1 LLRSDEDNIVR
12 ANDIIGCFV
21 CNPNIVYRL
30 TFEGGVLMYKKLF
43 CLIFLFIVLGAAGNA
58 TAQILVHYKL
68 DETSGN
74 IAVDSSGKGNDGVI
88 GAEPNWVEGWIDG
101 ALEFGENDANCITLP
116 ADRMGLRSD
125 TGTVAFWVN
134 MTEVANGINT
144 IFWGGD
150 NTTGGGFG
158 PENEMHIQVE
168 IAVANIWE
176 GGEFGFFLRGDP
188 NNVHLHSDPNK
199 GDSPGVEPVSPILL
213 PDGQWHHI
221 TGTWGNEDG
230 NAKLYFDGQLLHE
243 IPYDWTKISY
253 PLSHIYI
260 GQMADGGRVFS
271 GLLDDIQIYGEALT
285 NDEIQIVMAGGEII
299 NLTAA
304 LPEPANQG
312 TDVPRDTALSWLAGD
327 KADTH
332 NVYFGDNFDDVSEA
346 GIDDPRGVLVVENL
360 TDNTFVLPDLLEFNK
375 TYYWRVDEV
384 NAPPESGVNRGS
396 VWSFTTVNFVVVDDF
411 EGYTDYVPDDI
422 FSTWKDGYGTDD
434 NGALIGYDPPQPS
447 YTETT
452 VVHGGVQSMPY
463 FYNNDAKYSEAW
475 RALDSVRDWTAD
487 DIMSL
492 SLWFRGNPPYVG
504 SFTEDPAGTYTITS
518 TGTDIWGGLDECH
531 FAFKQA
537 DGAVKI
543 IAKVDSLQNTNA
555 FAKAGVMIRDTLD
568 ADSKYVGV
576 FITPENGVRFQYRT
590 EVGAVTERE
599 FVEGITA
606 PQWVSLERTSGGL
619 IRANYSA
626 DGTNWNRFSL
636 IQLAVTK
643 PVYAGLAVTSHDIT
657 LTCEAV
663 FSEVSISGTNV
674 VDQWADQ
681 DIGMLSNRAAPM
693 YVALYNSTG
702 DPAIVYNGNPNV
714 TQINTWTEW
723 VIPLQEFADK
733 GVDLTNVDKIAIGFG
748 DKDNPQQNSG
758 DGTMYFDDIRL
769 YRPLPP
775 VVVDVENSSFELPGT
790 EKQTGFDN
798 VPGWNTDGPC
808 ADSGVE
814 TGYTP
819 TDGDW
824 TAYLMS
830 GDPSVWQLTG
840 HTITEEDVLEL
851 KVDARITWAATS
863 LLMGLYYEED
873 GTRVPIATREVTLTD
888 SMQEYSLLFSAA
900 GAPASV
906 GRQIGIELSNSSSG
920 DTWIG
925 LDNVRL
931 AAPAE

>member
-1 LLRSDEDNIVR
+1 M
-12 ANDIIGCFV
+12 C
-21 CNPNIVYRL
+21 
-30 TFEGGVLMYKKLF
+30 KKLF
-43 CLIFLFIVLGAAGNA
+43 CLACLFVVLSVAGNA
-58 TAQILVHYKL
+58 TGQILVHYKL

-101 ALEFGENDANCITLP
+101 ALNFSENDANCITLP

-134 MTEVANGINT
+134 MTEVAGGINT
-144 IFWGGD
+144 IWWGGD

-168 IAVANIWE
+168 IAVANIWV
-176 GGEFGFFLRGDP
+176 GGEFGFYLRGDP

-199 GDSPGVEPVSPILL
+199 GDAPGVEPVTPILL

-221 TGTWGNEDG
+221 AGTWGNEDG
-230 NAKLYFDGQLLHE
+230 NAKLYFDGKLLHE

-253 PLSHIYI
+253 PLTNIYI
-260 GQMADGGRVFS
+260 GQMANGSRVFN
-271 GLLDDIQIYGEALT
+271 GLLDEVQIYGGALT
-285 NDEIQIVMAGGEII
+285 AEQVQIVMAGGEII
-299 NLTAA
+299 NLKAA

-312 TDVPRDTALSWLAGD
+312 TDVPRDTALSWMAGD
-327 KADTH
+327 RADTH

-346 GIDDPRGVLVVENL
+346 SVDDPRGVLFGENL
-360 TDNTFVLPDLLEFNK
+360 ADNTFVLPDLLEFNK

-384 NAPPESGVNRGS
+384 NAPPESGINRGN

-411 EGYTDYVPDDI
+411 EGYTDYAPDDI
-422 FSTWKDGYGTDD
+422 FTTWKDGYGTDD
-434 NGALIGYDPPQPS
+434 NGALIGYDAPDIDAGEHFV
-447 YTETT
+447 ETT
-452 VVHGGVQSMPY
+452 IIHGGTQSMPY
-463 FYNNDAKYSEAW
+463 FYNNDGKYSEAW
-475 RALDSVRDWTAD
+475 RTLDSISDWTAD
-487 DIMSL
+487 DIASL

-518 TGTDIWGGLDECH
+518 TGTDIWAGSDEFH

-543 IAKVDSLQNTNA
+543 IARVDSLQNTQE

-568 ADSKYVGV
+568 PDSKYVGV
-576 FITPENGVRFQYRT
+576 FITPENGVRFQYRNA
-590 EVGAVTERE
+590 VGGVTERQ
-599 FVEGITA
+599 FVEGVTA
-606 PQWVSLERTSGGL
+606 PQWVRLERTSGGL
-619 IRANYSA
+619 IRAYYSP
-626 DGTNWNRFSL
+626 DGNTWERFSL
-636 IQLAVTK
+636 IQLSVTM
-643 PVYAGLAVTSHDIT
+643 PVYAGLAVTSHDIN

-663 FSEVSISGTNV
+663 FSNVSFPDTNV
-674 VDQWADQ
+674 GEQWTDQ
-681 DIGMLSNRAAPM
+681 DIGMLSNRAAPL
-693 YVALYNSTG
+693 YVALSNSTG
-702 DPAIVYNGNPNV
+702 DPAVVYHDNPNV
-714 TQINTWTEW
+714 TQINAWTEW
-723 VIPLQEFADK
+723 VIPLQAFADK
-733 GVDLTNVDKIAIGFG
+733 GVDLTDVDKIAIGFG

-769 YRPLPP
+769 YRPYPP
-775 VVVDVENSSFELPGT
+775 VVIDVENSSFELPGT
-790 EKQTGFDN
+790 DKQAGFDN

-840 HTITEEDVLEL
+840 HTITEDDFLEL
-851 KVDARITWAATS
+851 KVDARITWAATT
-863 LLMGLYYEED
+863 LLMTLYYD
-873 GTRVPIATREVTLTD
+873 DNGTRVPIATREVTLTD
-888 SMQEYSLLFSAA
+888 AMQEYSLLFSAA

-906 GRQIGIELSNSSSG
+906 GNQIGIEFSNVSSG

-931 AAPAE
+931 VAPTE

>member
-1 LLRSDEDNIVR
+1 
-12 ANDIIGCFV
+12 
-21 CNPNIVYRL
+21 
-30 TFEGGVLMYKKLF
+30 MYKKLF
-43 CLIFLFIVLGAAGNA
+43 CLACLFIVLSTAGNT

-74 IAVDSSGKGNDGVI
+74 IAVDSSGKGNDGII

-101 ALEFGENDANCITLP
+101 ALNFSENDANSITLP

-134 MTEVANGINT
+134 MTEVADGINT
-144 IFWGGD
+144 IWWGGD

-176 GGEFGFFLRGDP
+176 GGEFGFYLRGDP

-199 GDSPGVEPVSPILL
+199 GDNPGVAPVSPILL

-221 TGTWGNEDG
+221 TGTWGSEDG
-230 NAKLYFDGQLLHE
+230 NAKLYYDGVLLHE
-243 IPYDWTKISY
+243 IPYTWTNISY

-271 GLLDDIQIYGEALT
+271 GLLDDIQIYGGALT
-285 NDEIQIVMAGGEII
+285 AEEIQIVMGGGEIL
-299 NLTAA
+299 NLKAA
-304 LPEPANQG
+304 LPEPANQAM
-312 TDVPRDTALSWLAGD
+312 DVPRDTALSWLAGD

-332 NVYFGDNFDDVSEA
+332 NVYFGDNFDDVNEA
-346 GIDDPRGVLVVENL
+346 SVNDPRNILLAENH
-360 TDNTFVLPDLLEFNK
+360 TGSTFTIPNILEFNK

-384 NAPPESGVNRGS
+384 NAPPESEINRGN

-411 EGYTDYVPDDI
+411 ENYTDYAPDDI
-422 FSTWKDGYGTDD
+422 YTTWKDGYEIDE
-434 NGALIGYDPPQPS
+434 NGAWIGYDDPDFDAGEHFVE
-447 YTETT
+447 TEII
-452 VVHGGVQSMPY
+452 HGGSQSLPY
-463 FYNNDAKYSEAW
+463 VYNNDAKYSEAW
-475 RALDSVRDWTAD
+475 RMLDSVRDWTAD
-487 DIMSL
+487 DIVNL
-492 SLWFRGNPPYVG
+492 SLWFRGNPAYVG
-504 SFTEDPAGTYTITS
+504 GFTEDPAGTYTVIS
-518 TGTDIWGGLDECH
+518 TGTDIWAAKDEFH
-531 FAFKQA
+531 FAFKEV

-543 IAKVDSLQNTNA
+543 IAKVDSLENSNE

-568 ADSKYVGV
+568 ADSRYVGV
-576 FITPENGVRFQYRT
+576 FITPENGVRFQYRSD
-590 EVGAVTERE
+590 VGSITDRE
-599 FVEGITA
+599 FAEEITA
-606 PQWVSLERTSGGL
+606 PQWVRLERTSGGL
-619 IRANYSA
+619 IRAYYSP
-626 DGTNWNRFSL
+626 DGNTWERFSL
-636 IQLAVTK
+636 IQVTMTT
-643 PVYAGLAVTSHDIT
+643 PVYAGLAVTSHDIN

-663 FSEVSISGTNV
+663 FSEVSFPDTNV
-674 VDQWADQ
+674 DEQWTDQ
-681 DIGMLSNRAAPM
+681 DIGMLSNDAEPM
-693 YVALYNSTG
+693 YAALYNSTG
-702 DPAIVYNGNPNV
+702 DPAIVYNPDPNAA
-714 TQINTWTEW
+714 QINTWTEW
-723 VIPLQEFADK
+723 VIPLQMFADQ
-733 GVDLTNVDKIAIGFG
+733 GLDLTDVDKIAIGFG

-830 GDPSVWQLTG
+830 GDPSIWQLTG
-840 HTITEEDVLEL
+840 HTITEDDVLEL

-863 LLMGLYYEED
+863 LLMSLYYEDD
-873 GTRVPIATREVTLTD
+873 GTRVPVATGEVTLTD
-888 SMQEYSLLFSAA
+888 EMQEYSLLFSAA
-900 GAPASV
+900 GAPDSV
-906 GRQIGIELSNSSSG
+906 GKQIGIEFSNSSSP

>member
-1 LLRSDEDNIVR
+1 
-12 ANDIIGCFV
+12 
-21 CNPNIVYRL
+21 
-30 TFEGGVLMYKKLF
+30 MYKKLF
-43 CLIFLFIVLGAAGNA
+43 CLACLFIVLSMAGST

-74 IAVDSSGKGNDGVI
+74 VAADSSGKGNDGII

-101 ALEFGENDANCITLP
+101 ALSFSESDANSITLP

-134 MTEVANGINT
+134 MTEVADGINT

-168 IAVANIWE
+168 IAVADIWE
-176 GGEFGFFLRGDP
+176 GGEFGFYLRGDP

-199 GDSPGVEPVSPILL
+199 GDNPANEPVSPILL

-221 TGTWGNEDG
+221 AGTWGNEDG
-230 NAKLYFDGQLLHE
+230 NAKLYFDGNLLHE
-243 IPYDWTKISY
+243 IPYTWTKISY

-271 GLLDDIQIYGEALT
+271 GLLDDIQIYGGALT
-285 NDEIQIVMAGGEII
+285 ADEIQIVMGGGEIL
-299 NLTAA
+299 NLKAA
-304 LPEPANQG
+304 LPEPADQG
-312 TDVPRDTALSWLAGD
+312 MDVPRDTALSWLAGD

-332 NVYFGDNFDDVSEA
+332 NVYFGDNFDDVSQA
-346 GIDDPRGVLVVENL
+346 SMSGPRGVLVAENQ
-360 TDNTFVLPDLLEFNK
+360 TGATFTIPNILEFNK

-384 NAPPESGVNRGS
+384 NAPPESEINRGN

-411 EGYTDYVPDDI
+411 EGYTDYAPDDI
-422 FSTWKDGYGTDD
+422 FTTWKDGYGTDD
-434 NGALIGYDPPQPS
+434 NGALVGYDSPDIEAGEHFVE
-447 YTETT
+447 TEII
-452 VVHGGVQSMPY
+452 HGGSQSLPY
-463 FYNNDAKYSEAW
+463 FYNNDGKYSEAW
-475 RALDSVRDWTAD
+475 MTPDSVRDWTAD
-487 DIMSL
+487 DIVNL

-504 SFTEDPAGTYTITS
+504 GFTEDTAGTYTVIS
-518 TGTDIWGGLDECH
+518 TGTDIWAAKDEFH
-531 FAFKQA
+531 FAFKEV

-543 IAKVDSLQNTNA
+543 IAKVDSLENSNE

-568 ADSKYVGV
+568 ADSRYAGV
-576 FITPENGVRFQYRT
+576 FITPENGVRFQYRSD
-590 EVGAVTERE
+590 VGGITDRE
-599 FVEGITA
+599 FVEDVTA
-606 PQWVSLERTSGGL
+606 PQWVRLERTSGGL
-619 IRANYSA
+619 IRAYYSA
-626 DGTNWNRFSL
+626 DGNTWERFSL
-636 IQLAVTK
+636 IQVSMTM
-643 PVYAGLAVTSHDIT
+643 PVYAGLAVTSHDIN

-663 FSEVSISGTNV
+663 FSEVSFPDTNV
-674 VDQWADQ
+674 GEQWTDQ
-681 DIGMLSNRAAPM
+681 DIGMLSNDAETM
-693 YVALYNSTG
+693 YVALYNSIG
-702 DPAIVYNGNPNV
+702 DPAIVYHPDPNAA
-714 TQINTWTEW
+714 QINTWTEW
-723 VIPLQEFADK
+723 VIPLQMFADQ
-733 GVDLTNVDKIAIGFG
+733 GLDLTDVDKIAIGFG
-748 DKDNPQQNSG
+748 DKDNPQLSNG

-769 YRPLPP
+769 YRPEPP
-775 VVVDVENSSFELPGT
+775 IVVDVENSSFELPGT

-830 GDPSVWQLTG
+830 GDPSVWQLTAY
-840 HTITEEDVLEL
+840 TITEDDVLEL
-851 KVDARITWAATS
+851 KVNARITWAATS
-863 LLMGLYYEED
+863 LLMSLYYD
-873 GTRVPIATREVTLTD
+873 DNGTRVPIATREVTLTD
-888 SMQEYSLLFSAA
+888 EMQEYSLLFSSA
-900 GAPASV
+900 GAPDSV
-906 GRQIGIELSNSSSG
+906 GKQIGIEFSNTSSPEA
-920 DTWIG
+920 WIG

>member
-1 LLRSDEDNIVR
+1 M
-12 ANDIIGCFV
+12 C
-21 CNPNIVYRL
+21 
-30 TFEGGVLMYKKLF
+30 KKLF
-43 CLIFLFIVLGAAGNA
+43 CLACLFVVLSVTGST

-74 IAVDSSGKGNDGVI
+74 IAVDSSGKGNDGII
-88 GAEPNWVEGWIDG
+88 GAEPNWVEGWIEG
-101 ALEFGENDANCITLP
+101 ALNFSENDANCITLP
-116 ADRMGLRSD
+116 GDRMGLRSD

-134 MTEVANGINT
+134 MDDVPGGINT

-158 PENEMHIQVE
+158 PENEMHIHVE
-168 IAVANIWE
+168 ITVANIWE
-176 GGEFGFFLRGDP
+176 GGEFGFYLRGDP

-199 GDSPGVEPVSPILL
+199 GDAPGGEPVTPILL

-221 TGTWGNEDG
+221 AGTWGNEDG
-230 NAKLYFDGQLLHE
+230 NAKLYYDGVLLHE
-243 IPYDWTKISY
+243 IAYGWTNISY
-253 PLSHIYI
+253 PLSNIFI
-260 GQMADGGRVFS
+260 GQMANGGRVFD
-271 GLLDDIQIYGEALT
+271 GLLDDVQIYGGALT
-285 NDEIQIVMAGGEII
+285 ADQIQIVMTGSEIL
-299 NLTAA
+299 NLKAA
-304 LPEPANQG
+304 LPEPANQVK
-312 TDVPRDTALSWLAGD
+312 DVPRDTALSWMAGD
-327 KADTH
+327 RADTH
-332 NVYFGDNFDDVSEA
+332 NLYFGDNFDDVSQA
-346 GIDDPRGVLVVENL
+346 SIDDPRGVLVRENL
-360 TDNTFVLPDLLEFNK
+360 ADNIYDLPDLLEFDK

-384 NAPPESGVNRGS
+384 NAPPGSEINRGD

-411 EGYTDYVPDDI
+411 ESYTDYAPDDI

-434 NGALIGYDPPQPS
+434 NGALIGYDAPDIDAGEHFV
-447 YTETT
+447 ETAII
-452 VVHGGVQSMPY
+452 HGGTQSMPY
-463 FYNNDAKYSEAW
+463 SYNNDGKYSEAW
-475 RALDSVRDWTAD
+475 RMLDSIRDWTAD
-487 DIMSL
+487 DIVNL

-504 SFTEDPAGTYTITS
+504 SFAEDPAGTYTITS
-518 TGTDIWGGLDECH
+518 TGTDIWAGSDEFH

-537 DGAVKI
+537 GGAVKI
-543 IAKVDSLQNTNA
+543 IARVDSLQNTQE

-568 ADSKYVGV
+568 PDSKYVGV

-626 DGTNWNRFSL
+626 DGNTWNRFGL
-636 IQLAVTK
+636 VQLSVTT
-643 PVYAGLAVTSHDIT
+643 PVYVGLAVTSHDIN
-657 LTCEAV
+657 LACEAV
-663 FSEVSISGTNV
+663 FSEVSFSGTNV
-674 VDQWADQ
+674 GEQWNDQ

-693 YVALYNSTG
+693 YVALSNSTG
-702 DPAIVYNGNPNV
+702 DTAIVYHYDPNV
-714 TQINTWTEW
+714 AQINTWTEW
-723 VIPLQEFADK
+723 VIPLQAFADK
-733 GVDLTNVDKIAIGFG
+733 GLDLTDVDKIAIGFG
-748 DKDNPQQNSG
+748 DKDNPQQNTG
-758 DGTMYFDDIRL
+758 DGTMYFDDIHL
-769 YRPLPP
+769 YRLPRP

-790 EKQTGFDN
+790 DKQTGFDN

-830 GDPSVWQLTG
+830 GDPSVWQLTE
-840 HTITEEDVLEL
+840 HIITQGDVLEL
-851 KVDARITWAATS
+851 KVDARITWAATT
-863 LLMGLYYEED
+863 LLMGLYYD
-873 GTRVPIATREVTLTD
+873 DNGSRVPIATREVTLTGE
-888 SMQEYSLLFSAA
+888 MQEYSLLFSAA

-906 GRQIGIELSNSSSG
+906 GKQIGIEFSNVSSG

>member
-1 LLRSDEDNIVR
+1 
-12 ANDIIGCFV
+12 
-21 CNPNIVYRL
+21 
-30 TFEGGVLMYKKLF
+30 MYKKLF
-43 CLIFLFIVLGAAGNA
+43 YLACLFVVLSLAGNA

-101 ALEFGENDANCITLP
+101 ALNFSENDANNITLP
-116 ADRMGLRSD
+116 ADNMGLRSD

-134 MTEVANGINT
+134 MDDVPGGINT

-158 PENEMHIQVE
+158 PENEMHIHVE
-168 IAVANIWE
+168 VTVADIWV

-199 GDSPGVEPVSPILL
+199 GDAPGVAPVTPILL
-213 PDGQWHHI
+213 ADGQWHHI
-221 TGTWGNEDG
+221 AGTWGNEDG
-230 NAKLYFDGQLLHE
+230 NAKLYLDGKLLHE

-253 PLSHIYI
+253 PLTNIFI
-260 GQMADGGRVFS
+260 GQMGGGGRIFD
-271 GLLDDIQIYGEALT
+271 GLLDDIQIYGGALT
-285 NDEIQIVMAGGEII
+285 ADEIQIVMTGGEIL
-299 NLTAA
+299 NLKAA
-304 LPEPANQG
+304 LPEPANQA
-312 TDVPRDTALSWLAGD
+312 TEVPRDTVLRWLAGD
-327 KADTH
+327 RADTH
-332 NVYFGDNFDDVSEA
+332 NVYFGDNFDDVSKA
-346 GIDDPRGVLVVENL
+346 SISDPRGVFVAENQTGSTL
-360 TDNTFVLPDLLEFNK
+360 TIPDLLEFNK

-384 NAPPESGVNRGS
+384 NAPPESEINRGT
-396 VWSFTTVNFVVVDDF
+396 VWGFTTVNFVVVDDF
-411 EGYTDYVPDDI
+411 EDYTDYVPDDI
-422 FSTWKDGYGTDD
+422 FTTWKDGYDIDD
-434 NGALIGYDPPQPS
+434 NGALIGYDAPDIDAGEHFV
-447 YTETT
+447 ETT
-452 VVHGGVQSMPY
+452 IIHGGTQSLPY
-463 FYNNDAKYSEAW
+463 LYNNDAKYSEAF
-475 RALDSVRDWTAD
+475 RALDSVRNWIAD
-487 DIMSL
+487 DIVSL

-504 SFTEDPAGTYTITS
+504 GFTENPAGTYTITS
-518 TGTDIWGGLDECH
+518 TGTDIWAASDEFH

-543 IAKVDSLQNTNA
+543 IAKVDSLQNTQE

-576 FITPENGVRFQYRT
+576 FITPENGVRFQYRNA
-590 EVGAVTERE
+590 VGGVTDRE

-626 DGTNWNRFSL
+626 DGTTWERFGL
-636 IQLAVTK
+636 VQLSVTK
-643 PVYAGLAVTSHDIT
+643 PVYAGLAVTSHDIN

-663 FSEVSISGTNV
+663 FSEVSFSGTNV
-674 VDQWADQ
+674 GEQWADQ
-681 DIGMLSNRAAPM
+681 DIGMLSNDPAPM

-702 DPAIVYNGNPNV
+702 EPAVVYHDDPNAA
-714 TQINTWTEW
+714 QINTWTEW
-723 VIPLQEFADK
+723 VIELQTFADK
-733 GVDLTNVDKIAIGFG
+733 GVDLTDVDKIAIGFG

-790 EKQTGFDN
+790 EKQTGFDS
-798 VPGWNTDGPC
+798 VPGWNTDAPC
-808 ADSGVE
+808 TDSGVE

-824 TAYLMS
+824 TVFLMS
-830 GDPSVWQLTG
+830 GDPSLWQLTG
-840 HTITEEDVLEL
+840 HTIAENDVLEL

-863 LLMGLYYEED
+863 LLMSLYYD
-873 GTRVPIATREVTLTD
+873 DNGTRVPIATGEVILTD
-888 SMQEYSLLFSAA
+888 AMQEYTLLFSAA

-906 GRQIGIELSNSSSG
+906 GKQIGIELSNVSSG